1 MTQLNL
7 ASVSVPRE
15 CAIMNIWPSRLKFP
29 ANTHLKAAVYREHSK
44 DPRQVVKIEDI
55 DIPKPK
61 SNGVLIKVEAAS
73 YNYNDLWGIWG
84 EPIKIPMPH
93 ISGSDAAGR
102 VVEVGENLTANIKIG
117 DRVVVYPNLTC
128 RVCHECTSGKEYDC
142 NSRQVW
148 GFQTGPL
155 WGGFTQYTH
164 MSEVNV
170 VKIPDNV
177 SFDDAAAISMVGLT
191 SWHMLVTR
199 ANIRPGQ
206 TVLIMGGGSGMGIAG
221 IQIAKLF
228 NCDVIATAGN
238 KEKMGKCLQLGADF
252 VVNHRE
258 SDWYNKVREITNK
271 GGVDVVF
278 EHIGKTV
285 FPQELSLLK
294 MGGTLVSTGAT
305 TGYDS
310 TIDLRY
316 LFFKGTNLLGATQ
329 GTKAGLEEI
338 IRWVSKGK
346 IKPVIDT
353 ILPFSN
359 MVEGHVKMADS
370 QLFGKIL
377 TTPQK
382 L

>member
-1 MTQLNL
+1 M
-7 ASVSVPRE
+7 
-15 CAIMNIWPSRLKFP
+15 
-29 ANTHLKAAVYREHSK
+29 KAAVYREHSE

-55 DIPKPK
+55 DAPKPE
-61 SNGVLIKVEAAS
+61 SSEVLIEVEAAS

-84 EPIKIPMPH
+84 KPIKIPMPH
-93 ISGSDAAGR
+93 ISGSDAAGT
-102 VVEVGENLTANIKIG
+102 VVEIGENVTANIKIG
-117 DRVVVYPNLTC
+117 DRVVAHPNLTC
-128 RVCHECTSGKEYDC
+128 RVCYECTSGREYDC
-142 NSRQVW
+142 LNRKVW

-164 MSEVNV
+164 LPAVNV
-170 VKIPDNV
+170 VKLRDNV
-177 SFDDAAAISMVGLT
+177 SFNDAAAISMVGMT
-191 SWHMLVTR
+191 AWHMLVTR

-228 NCDVIATAGN
+228 NCLVIATAGN
-238 KEKMGKCLQLGADF
+238 KDKMDKCLQLGADF
-252 VVNHRE
+252 AVNHRE
-258 SDWYNKVREITNK
+258 SDWYKKVREITHK
-271 GGVDVVF
+271 QGVDVIF
-278 EHIGKTV
+278 EHIGKST

-316 LFFKGTNLLGATQ
+316 LFFKGINLLGATQ
-329 GTKAGLEEI
+329 GTKAGLEEV
-338 IRWVSKGK
+338 IRWVSEGK
-346 IKPVIDT
+346 IRPIIDT

-359 MVEGHVKMADS
+359 MVEGHVKMAES

>member
-1 MTQLNL
+1 
-7 ASVSVPRE
+7 
-15 CAIMNIWPSRLKFP
+15 
-29 ANTHLKAAVYREHSK
+29 
-44 DPRQVVKIEDI
+44 
-55 DIPKPK
+55 
-61 SNGVLIKVEAAS
+61 VLIKVEAAS

-84 EPIKIPMPH
+84 KPIKIPMPH
-93 ISGSDAAGR
+93 ISGSDAAGT
-102 VVEVGENLTANIKIG
+102 VVEIGENVSANIKIG
-117 DRVVVYPNLTC
+117 DRVVVHPNLTC
-128 RVCHECTSGKEYDC
+128 RVCYECTSGREYDC
-142 NSRQVW
+142 SSRKVW

-155 WGGFTQYTH
+155 WGGFAQYTQLPAA
-164 MSEVNV
+164 NV
-170 VKIPDNV
+170 VKLRDNV
-177 SFDDAAAISMVGLT
+177 SFNDAAAISMVGMT
-191 SWHMLVTR
+191 AWHMLVTR
-199 ANIRPGQ
+199 AKIRPGQ

-221 IQIAKLF
+221 IQIANLF
-228 NCDVIATAGN
+228 NCPVIATAGN
-238 KEKMGKCLQLGADF
+238 KDKMNKCLELGADY

-258 SDWYNKVREITNK
+258 SGWYRKVREITNK
-271 GGVDVVF
+271 EGVDIVF
-278 EHIGKTV
+278 EHIGKTT

-316 LFFKGTNLLGATQ
+316 LFFKGINLLGATQ
-329 GTKAGLEEI
+329 GTKAGLEEV

-353 ILPFSN
+353 ILPFGN
-359 MVEGHVKMADS
+359 MVEGHIKMSES

>member
-1 MTQLNL
+1 M
-7 ASVSVPRE
+7 
-15 CAIMNIWPSRLKFP
+15 
-29 ANTHLKAAVYREHSK
+29 KAAVYREHSK

-61 SNGVLIKVEAAS
+61 SNGVLIKVEAAL

-102 VVEVGENLTANIKIG
+102 VVEVGENITGNIKIG

-128 RVCHECTSGKEYDC
+128 RVCHQCTSGKEYDC

-155 WGGFTQYTH
+155 WGGFAQYTH
-164 MSEVNV
+164 MPEVNV

-177 SFDDAAAISMVGLT
+177 SFDDAAAIAMVGLT

-258 SDWYNKVREITNK
+258 PDWYNKVREITK
-271 GGVDVVF
+271 KQGVDVVY

-329 GTKAGLEEI
+329 GTRAGLEEV

>member
-1 MTQLNL
+1 M
-7 ASVSVPRE
+7 
-15 CAIMNIWPSRLKFP
+15 
-29 ANTHLKAAVYREHSK
+29 KAAVYREHSK

-128 RVCHECTSGKEYDC
+128 RVCQECTSGKEYDC

-155 WGGFTQYTH
+155 WGGFAQFTH

-310 TIDLRY
+310 TIDLEVLVFQRN
-316 LFFKGTNLLGATQ
+316 KSIGCNAGNQSRIRRSNTMGKQ
-329 GTKAGLEEI
+329 GKDKAG
-338 IRWVSKGK
+338 
-346 IKPVIDT
+346 D
-353 ILPFSN
+353 
-359 MVEGHVKMADS
+359 
-370 QLFGKIL
+370 
-377 TTPQK
+377 
-382 L
+382 

>member
-1 MTQLNL
+1 
-7 ASVSVPRE
+7 
-15 CAIMNIWPSRLKFP
+15 
-29 ANTHLKAAVYREHSK
+29 LKAAVYREHSK
-44 DPRQVVKIEDI
+44 DPRQVVLIEDI
-55 DIPKPK
+55 DAPKPK
-61 SNGVLIKVEAAS
+61 SNEILIKVEAAS

-93 ISGSDAAGR
+93 ISGSDAAGT
-102 VVEVGENLTANIKIG
+102 VVETGENVSANIKIG
-117 DRVVVYPNLTC
+117 DRVVAHPNLTC
-128 RVCHECTSGKEYDC
+128 RVCNECTDGREYDC
-142 NSRQVW
+142 SSRMVW

-155 WGGFTQYTH
+155 WGGFAQYTH
-164 MSEVNV
+164 LPEVNV
-170 VKIPDNV
+170 VKLQDNV
-177 SFDDAAAISMVGLT
+177 SFNDAAAISMVGMT
-191 SWHMLVTR
+191 AWHMLVTR
-199 ANIRPGQ
+199 AKILPGQ

-238 KEKMGKCLQLGADF
+238 KDKMDKCLELGADYA
-252 VVNHRE
+252 VNHRE
-258 SDWYNKVREITNK
+258 SDWYRKVREITNK
-271 GGVDVVF
+271 QGVDLIF

-310 TIDLRY
+310 GIDLRY

-329 GTKAGLEEI
+329 GTKAGLQEV

-353 ILPFSN
+353 ILPFTN

>member
-1 MTQLNL
+1 M
-7 ASVSVPRE
+7 
-15 CAIMNIWPSRLKFP
+15 
-29 ANTHLKAAVYREHSK
+29 KAAVYREHSK

-55 DIPKPK
+55 EPPKPK
-61 SNGVLIKVEAAS
+61 TNEVLIKVEAAS

-93 ISGSDAAGR
+93 ISGSDAAGT
-102 VVEVGENLTANIKIG
+102 VIELGEDVTSYIKIG
-117 DRVVVYPNLTC
+117 DRVVVHPNLTC
-128 RVCHECTSGKEYDC
+128 RVCYQCTSGREYDC
-142 NSRQVW
+142 NSRKVW

-155 WGGFTQYTH
+155 WGGFAQYTQ
-164 MSEVNV
+164 MPEVNV
-170 VKIPDNV
+170 VKLPDNV
-177 SFDDAAAISMVGLT
+177 SFTDAAAISMVGMT
-191 SWHMLVTR
+191 AWHMLVTR
-199 ANIRPGQ
+199 AQIRPGQ

-238 KEKMGKCLQLGADF
+238 KDKMEKCIELGADH

-258 SDWYNKVREITNK
+258 SGWYKKVREITK
-271 GGVDVVF
+271 KQGGVDIIY

-285 FPQELSLLK
+285 FPQEVGLLK
-294 MGGTLVSTGAT
+294 MGGILVSTGAT
-305 TGYDS
+305 TGYAS

-316 LFFKGTNLLGATQ
+316 LFFRGTNLLGATQ
-329 GTKAGLEEI
+329 GTKAGLEEVI
-338 IRWVSKGK
+338 KWVSRGK

-353 ILPFSN
+353 IFPFSN
-359 MVEGHVKMADS
+359 MVEGHIKMADS

>member
-1 MTQLNL
+1 M
-7 ASVSVPRE
+7 
-15 CAIMNIWPSRLKFP
+15 
-29 ANTHLKAAVYREHSK
+29 KAAVYREHSK

-55 DIPKPK
+55 EPPKPK
-61 SNGVLIKVEAAS
+61 TNEVLIKVEAAS

-93 ISGSDAAGR
+93 ISGSDAAGT
-102 VVEVGENLTANIKIG
+102 VIELGEDVTSYIKIG
-117 DRVVVYPNLTC
+117 DRVVVHPNLTC
-128 RVCHECTSGKEYDC
+128 RVCYQCTSGREYDC
-142 NSRQVW
+142 NSRKVW

-155 WGGFTQYTH
+155 WGAFAQYTQ
-164 MSEVNV
+164 MPEVNV
-170 VKIPDNV
+170 VKLPDNV
-177 SFDDAAAISMVGLT
+177 SFTDAAAISMVGMT
-191 SWHMLVTR
+191 AWHMLVTR
-199 ANIRPGQ
+199 AQIRPGQ

-238 KEKMGKCLQLGADF
+238 KDKMDKCIELGADH

-258 SDWYNKVREITNK
+258 PGWYKKVREITK
-271 GGVDVVF
+271 KQGGVDIIY

-285 FPQELSLLK
+285 FPQELGLLK
-294 MGGTLVSTGAT
+294 MGGILVSTGAT
-305 TGYDS
+305 TGYAS

-316 LFFKGTNLLGATQ
+316 LFFRGTNLLGATQ
-329 GTKAGLEEI
+329 GTKAGLEEVI
-338 IRWVSKGK
+338 KWVSRGK

-353 ILPFSN
+353 IFPFSN
-359 MVEGHVKMADS
+359 MVEGHIKMADS
-370 QLFGKIL
+370 QLFGKLL

>member
-1 MTQLNL
+1 VIVYARCFDCFLNEYKPIQDGDIR
-7 ASVSVPRE
+7 VN
-15 CAIMNIWPSRLKFP
+15 M
-29 ANTHLKAAVYREHSK
+29 KAAVYREHSK
-44 DPRQVVKIEDI
+44 DPRQVVKIEEI
-55 DIPKPK
+55 DTPKPK
-61 SNGVLIKVEAAS
+61 TNEVLIKVEAAS

-93 ISGSDAAGR
+93 ISGSDVAGT
-102 VVEVGENLTANIKIG
+102 VVEVGENVTPNIKVG
-117 DRVVVYPNLTC
+117 DRVASHPNLTC
-128 RVCHECTSGKEYDC
+128 RVCHLCTSGREYDC
-142 NSRQVW
+142 ARRQVW

-155 WGGFTQYTH
+155 WGGFAQYTH
-164 MSEVNV
+164 LPEVNV
-170 VKIPDNV
+170 VTLPDNV
-177 SFDDAAAISMVGLT
+177 SFTDGAAICMVGMT
-191 SWHMLVTR
+191 AWHMLVTR

-206 TVLIMGGGSGMGIAG
+206 TILIMGGGSGMGIAG

-238 KEKMGKCLQLGADF
+238 KDKMDKCLQLGADY

-258 SDWYNKVREITNK
+258 ADWYKKVREITN
-271 GGVDVVF
+271 GQGVDIIY

-285 FPQELSLLK
+285 FPKEVGLLK

-316 LFFKGTNLLGATQ
+316 LFFRGINLLGATQ
-329 GTKAGLEEI
+329 GPKAGLEEV

-377 TTPQK
+377 TTPQR

>member
-1 MTQLNL
+1 
-7 ASVSVPRE
+7 
-15 CAIMNIWPSRLKFP
+15 
-29 ANTHLKAAVYREHSK
+29 LKAAVYREHSK

-55 DIPKPK
+55 DMPKPK
-61 SNGVLIKVEAAS
+61 SNSVLIKIEAAS

-93 ISGSDAAGR
+93 ISGSDAAGK
-102 VVEVGENLTANIKIG
+102 VVELGDNVTGNIKVG
-117 DRVVVYPNLTC
+117 DRVVVHPNLTC
-128 RVCHECTSGKEYDC
+128 RVCQECTSGREYDC
-142 NSRQVW
+142 KSRQVW
-148 GFQTGPL
+148 GFQTGPF
-155 WGGFTQYTH
+155 WGAFAQFTP
-164 MSEVNV
+164 MPEVNV
-170 VKIPDNV
+170 VRIPDNV
-177 SFDDAAAISMVGLT
+177 SFNEAAAISMVGMT

-199 ANIRPGQ
+199 ASIRPGQ
-206 TVLIMGGGSGMGIAG
+206 MVLIMGAGSGMGIAG

-238 KEKMGKCLQLGADF
+238 DDKMNKCMQLGADF

-258 SDWYNKVREITNK
+258 SDWYKKVRQIVGK
-271 GGVDVVF
+271 QGVDVIY

-285 FPQELSLLK
+285 FPQAISLLK
-294 MGGTLVSTGAT
+294 MGGTLVTTGAT

-329 GTKAGLEEI
+329 GTKAGLEEVI
-338 IRWVSKGK
+338 GWVSKGK
-346 IKPVIDT
+346 IKPVVDT
-353 ILPFSN
+353 ILPFNN
-359 MVEGHVKMADS
+359 MVEGHIKMANS